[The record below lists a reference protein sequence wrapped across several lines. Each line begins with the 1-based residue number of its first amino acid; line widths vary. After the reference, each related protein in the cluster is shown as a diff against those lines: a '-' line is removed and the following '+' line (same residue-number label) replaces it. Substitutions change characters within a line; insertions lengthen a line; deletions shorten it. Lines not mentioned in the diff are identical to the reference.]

1 MLYDINSHFV
11 LIFLSLQSLLGGN
24 PKDKVN
30 RNEKSGIYEIIV
42 KIVIKN
48 ILDKQNDR
56 S

>member
-1 MLYDINSHFV
+1 MLYDINSHLV
-11 LIFLSLQSLLGGN
+11 LIFLSLQSLLGN